1 MDRRPFP
8 EYAGIAAALA
18 RRMITVS
25 QSTNVQKTK
34 IVPILGAP
42 WPFGTASAP
51 DNTRAIT
58 SRSRTSWV
66 ESLLPPIPA

>member
-18 RRMITVS
+18 RLMITDS

-42 WPFGTASAP
+42 WAFGTASVP
-51 DNTRAIT
+51 DNRAIT

-66 ESLLPPIPA
+66 EPLLPPIPA